1 MLKHRIRL
9 FFFILLLSFGY
20 LSYARSSDTDFKL
33 LIYNEEILTKQL
45 KGRDKKEVLKLL
57 GNPTIRKPCKE
68 CKGNLEYWW
77 YNLPKA
83 SIFVHFKNGKV
94 YSISVLTEN
103 KNITKWI
110 GTRYFVY

>member
-68 CKGNLEYWW
+68 CQERLEYWW
-77 YNLPKA
+77 YNLPHG
-83 SIFVHFKNGKV
+83 SIFVHFRNGEV
-94 YSISVLTEN
+94 YRVRVIRKEKRSKIL
-103 KNITKWI
+103 
-110 GTRYFVY
+110 